1 MGLFNRIGIFAKR
14 NDLQLRDTLVTLIQ
28 YLTERQY
35 PIYLDSQ
42 AGRLLQQPYYEQH
55 ELTQTIDLAIVV
67 GGDGTLLSVGRVMSA
82 YNIPVVGVNR
92 GRVGFLVDINP
103 QDLQTQLSPILA
115 GNYHEE
121 HRTLLQ
127 AEAWRGDQLLGQ
139 GKALND
145 VVIHA
150 RDQIRMIE
158 FTTYIDKKFVHTQHA
173 DGIVVAT
180 PTGSTA
186 YALSSG
192 GPIMHPALNAIVMV
206 PVCPHTLTQR
216 PLVVG
221 GDSLIELHLCTNRPI
236 NSRVSFDG
244 HNDIDLESG
253 DCLHITQ
260 SQDRLRLLH
269 PQSYDYY
276 HILRTKLYWGLQ
288 L

>member
-1 MGLFNRIGIFAKR
+1 MGQFNRIGIFAKR
-14 NDLQLRDTLVTLIQ
+14 DDLQIHDTLISLTQ
-28 YLTERQY
+28 YLSELNYTF
-35 PIYLDSQ
+35 YLDKY
-42 AGRLLQQPYYEQH
+42 AGSLLQQPCH
-55 ELTQTIDLAIVV
+55 TLPELAQIINLAIVV
-67 GGDGTLLSVGRVMSA
+67 GGDGTLLSVGRMMSA

-92 GRVGFLVDINP
+92 GRVGFLVDIKP
-103 QDLQTQLSPILA
+103 QELHNQLGPVLA
-115 GNYHEE
+115 GNFHEE
-121 HRTLLQ
+121 QRTLLQ
-127 AEAWRGDQLLGQ
+127 AEAWRGEELLGQ

-150 RDQIRMIE
+150 RDQVRMIE

-173 DGIVVAT
+173 DGIVVST

-192 GPIMHPALNAIVMV
+192 GPIMHPELNAIVMV

-221 GDSLIELHLCTNRPI
+221 GNSLIELHLCTNRPI

-253 DCLHITQ
+253 DRVHITQ
-260 SQDRLRLLH
+260 SKDRLRLLH
-269 PQSYDYY
+269 PQGYDYY

>member
-1 MGLFNRIGIFAKR
+1 MGQFNRIGIFAKR
-14 NDLQLRDTLVTLIQ
+14 DDVQIRDTLLTLVQ

-35 PIYLDSQ
+35 PLYLDCH
-42 AGRLLQQPYYEQH
+42 AGRLLQQTCYETQ
-55 ELTQTIDLAIVV
+55 ELTQLIDLAIVV
-67 GGDGTLLSVGRVMSA
+67 GGDGTLLSAGRTLSA

-103 QDLQTQLSPILA
+103 QELDQQLAPILA

-121 HRTLLQ
+121 SRTLLQ
-127 AEAWRGDQLLGQ
+127 AEAWRGERLLGQ

-192 GPIMHPALNAIVMV
+192 GPIMHPTLNAIVMV

-221 GDSLIELHLCTNRPI
+221 GESLIELHLCNNRPI

-253 DCLHITQ
+253 DCIHITQ

-269 PQSYDYY
+269 PQGYDYY

>member
-14 NDLQLRDTLVTLIQ
+14 NEEQIRDTLLTLLTF
-28 YLTERQY
+28 LTEQQY
-35 PIYLDSQ
+35 SIYLDEPT
-42 AGRLLQQPYYEQH
+42 GTLLERPFH
-55 ELTQTIDLAIVV
+55 STDELTAIIDLAIVV
-67 GGDGTLLSVGRVMSA
+67 GGDGTLLSVGRIMSIH
-82 YNIPVVGVNR
+82 NIPVVGINR
-92 GRVGFLVDINP
+92 GRVGFLVDISPTNV
-103 QDLQTQLSPILA
+103 QSQLAPILA
-115 GNYHEE
+115 GDFHEE
-121 HRTLLQ
+121 HRSLLK
-127 AEAWRGDQLLGQ
+127 AEAWRNTELLGE
-139 GKALND
+139 GLALND

-158 FTTYIDKKFVHTQHA
+158 FTTYIDGKFVHTQHA
-173 DGIVVAT
+173 DGIVIST

-192 GPIMHPALNAIVMV
+192 GPIMHPELDAIVMV

-221 GDSLIELHLCTNRPI
+221 GQSLIELHLCTNRPI

-253 DCLHITQ
+253 DQVHITQ
-260 SQDRLRLLH
+260 ATHKLRLLH
-269 PQSYDYY
+269 PQGYDYY
-276 HILRTKLYWGLQ
+276 HILRTKLHWGLQ

>member
-14 NDLQLRDTLVTLIQ
+14 NEQQIYDTLVTLIN
-28 YLTERQY
+28 YLTELNY
-35 PIYLDSQ
+35 PLYLDEH
-42 AGRLLQQPYYEQH
+42 AGLLVNRSYH
-55 ELTQTIDLAIVV
+55 ELDDITKVIDLAIVV
-67 GGDGTLLSVGRVMSA
+67 GGDGTLLSVGRLMSE
-82 YNIPVVGVNR
+82 YNIPVVGINR

-103 QDLQTQLSPILA
+103 QDLQNQLHPILE
-115 GNYHEE
+115 GQFHEE
-121 HRTLLQ
+121 QRTLLQ
-127 AEAWRGDQLLGQ
+127 ASAWRGEQLLGKD
-139 GKALND
+139 KALND

-158 FTTYIDKKFVHTQHA
+158 FTTYIDGKFVHTQHA
-173 DGIVVAT
+173 DGIVVST

-221 GDSLIELHLCTNRPI
+221 GQSLIELHLCTNRPI
-236 NSRVSFDG
+236 NSRISCDG
-244 HNDIDLESG
+244 QNDIDLESG
-253 DCLHITQ
+253 DRVHITQ
-260 SQDRLRLLH
+260 ADNKLRLLH
-269 PQSYDYY
+269 PQNYDYY